1 MRELTKYKGFMK
13 ACAEE
18 NFDPTWQP
26 YEWAP
31 GAHHFMGGVA
41 INERGETGVR
51 GLYAAGEV
59 AGGVHGANR
68 LAGNALTETQ
78 VFGAIAGKSAAEG
91 ALSVSSTSV
100 PPRDITRIKD
110 RGSAILRRDSGIDPQ
125 EVRAELTEVMSRY
138 VGVLRNEDGLTEATR
153 VLDEIHEKK
162 VDKLCLQGEGSF
174 KSLATILEVENL
186 LTVGRLVTLAAKL
199 RTETRGA
206 HNREDHPA
214 LDENWLK
221 NIVLQ
226 LENGQTKANMKPMAK
241 DE

>member
-1 MRELTKYKGFMK
+1 
-13 ACAEE
+13 
-18 NFDPTWQP
+18 
-26 YEWAP
+26 
-31 GAHHFMGGVA
+31 
-41 INERGETGVR
+41 
-51 GLYAAGEV
+51 
-59 AGGVHGANR
+59 
-68 LAGNALTETQ
+68 
-78 VFGAIAGKSAAEG
+78 
-91 ALSVSSTSV
+91 
-100 PPRDITRIKD
+100 
-110 RGSAILRRDSGIDPQ
+110 
-125 EVRAELTEVMSRY
+125 
-138 VGVLRNEDGLTEATR
+138 

-162 VDKLCLQGEGSF
+162 VDKLCLRGEGSF

-206 HNREDHPA
+206 HNREDYPA